1 MSPTAEVDETR
12 EELIGRLLAKADVDV
27 KCSGGHCSGR
37 FEDPPG
43 ANTTAD
49 EHED

>member
-1 MSPTAEVDETR
+1 MGPTSEVEETR

-43 ANTTAD
+43 ATD
-49 EHED
+49 EGERED